1 MVIIAWI
8 LFITLFASIFI
19 IYYLDLH
26 NDLIAEE
33 KDNLVYELIDEDSQ
47 LYLFVYNTI
56 DNAVCYAIAK
66 EQVITKNFED
76 IILEYILVVINIKI
90 GEDKFREKYNLTKE
104 NKIID
109 QEIIETA
116 VKKILESEEIKLH
129 IDEVRRRNGY

>member
-1 MVIIAWI
+1 MVVIAWI
-8 LFITLFASIFI
+8 LFITLFVSIFI

-76 IILEYILVVINIKI
+76 IILEYILIVINIKI

>member
-1 MVIIAWI
+1 MVVIAWI
-8 LFITLFASIFI
+8 LFITLFVSIFI

-33 KDNLVYELIDEDSQ
+33 KDNLIYELIDEDSQ

-76 IILEYILVVINIKI
+76 IILEYILIVINIKI

>member
-1 MVIIAWI
+1 MVVIAWI
-8 LFITLFASIFI
+8 FFITLFVSIFI

-76 IILEYILVVINIKI
+76 MILEYILIVINIKI

-116 VKKILESEEIKLH
+116 VKKILESGEIKLH